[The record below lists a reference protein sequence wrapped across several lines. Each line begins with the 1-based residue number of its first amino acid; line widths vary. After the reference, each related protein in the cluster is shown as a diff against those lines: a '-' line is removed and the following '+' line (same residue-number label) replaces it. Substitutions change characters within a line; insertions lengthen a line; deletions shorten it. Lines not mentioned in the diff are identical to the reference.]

1 MAKALIAMS
10 GGVDSSVTAYL
21 MKERGYDCIGVT
33 FRMFDKSDKL
43 FGFDDS
49 YADND
54 INDAKAVCDKLGI
67 PFVVAD
73 VSEQFKKH
81 VIDNFI
87 RTYEKGGTPN
97 PCVECNKHIKFE
109 LLNEVAEQYNCD
121 VIATG
126 HYAKIGH
133 NNNRYYIKKADDIKK
148 DQSYFLYSLSQ
159 EQLKKI
165 QFPLSDITKEKAR
178 EIAENNGFI
187 NARKKDSQD
196 VCFITN
202 GDYASFICRATG
214 KKYPHGKFIDENGNV
229 VGKHNGMIN
238 YTIGQ
243 RKGLGLAMGTPVY
256 VKHKDIK
263 SNSIIVSANEG
274 LFQNEIT
281 VEDFHFMYCENLAEK
296 IRSSVKIRF
305 NHTGAPATVEQTDK
319 NTVRIVFDTPQ
330 RAPAKGQSA
339 VLYDNDIVLG
349 GGIIK

>member
-21 MKERGYDCIGVT
+21 MKEQGYDCIGVT

-43 FGFDDS
+43 FGFDAS
-49 YADND
+49 AADND
-54 INDAKAVCDKLGI
+54 INDAKAVCDKIGI
-67 PFVVAD
+67 PFIVED

-97 PCVECNKHIKFE
+97 PCVECNKHIKFA
-109 LLNEVAEQYNCD
+109 LLNEVAKKHGCD

-126 HYAKIGH
+126 HYAKIGSE
-133 NNNRYYIKKADDIKK
+133 NGRYYIKKADDIKK

-159 EQLKKI
+159 DQLKKI
-165 QFPLSDITKEKAR
+165 KFPLSEITKEKAR
-178 EIAENNGFI
+178 EIAENNGFV

-214 KKYPHGKFIDENGNV
+214 KKYPQGKFIDDKGNV
-229 VGKHNGMIN
+229 IGKHNGMIN

-274 LFQNEIT
+274 LFQKEIYI
-281 VEDFHFMYCENLAEK
+281 EDFNFMYSENLTER
-296 IRSSVKIRF
+296 IQCTVKIRF
-305 NHTGAPATVEQTDK
+305 NHIGATATAEQIDK
-319 NTVRIVFDTPQ
+319 KTIKIVFDTPQ

-339 VLYDNDIVLG
+339 VLYDNDIILG